1 MKGEQTILGS
11 DVELCAQS
19 SHLSTQQIKIAT
31 VHMSEEHRVP
41 PLAASCHEL
50 LSSRA
55 SWRKGA
61 LSRYAQSV
69 RRSNHSVNID
79 QNTTR
84 LGSGTQD
91 NGLVFQEHYR
101 KPWIF
106 RIKILGPSLEA
117 FPSTNPLITTI
128 QMSSKYDRFAGSRRP
143 VRRRSMYLSEVV
155 EWLDRHPLSGSI
167 HTVKNRS
174 RLVHTV

>member
-1 MKGEQTILGS
+1 
-11 DVELCAQS
+11 
-19 SHLSTQQIKIAT
+19 
-31 VHMSEEHRVP
+31 MSEEHRVP

-91 NGLVFQEHYR
+91 NGLVFQEHLQETMDFSNQNFGA
-101 KPWIF
+101 KP
-106 RIKILGPSLEA
+106 GS
-117 FPSTNPLITTI
+117 FPFNQPIDHDNSDVLKVRQVCRQSPTSQKTEHVPLRGRGMARQTST
-128 QMSSKYDRFAGSRRP
+128 
-143 VRRRSMYLSEVV
+143 V
-155 EWLDRHPLSGSI
+155 WI
-167 HTVKNRS
+167 HTHSEK
-174 RLVHTV
+174 